1 MSKIIETSFGTLVD
15 PKRVAKGSASNI
27 EKKGAFYVFSLRL
40 DSNDIREYSF
50 TDRSRAENMRKIL
63 ISHLEQRIVKKSR
76 SWYSI
81 YLTKL
86 Q

>member
-15 PKRVAKGSASNI
+15 PKRVAKGSASVI

-40 DSNDIREYSF
+40 DNNDIREYSF

-76 SWYSI
+76 S
-81 YLTKL
+81 
-86 Q
+86 

>member
-76 SWYSI
+76 S
-81 YLTKL
+81 
-86 Q
+86 

>member
-15 PKRVAKGSASNI
+15 PKRVAKGRASGI

-40 DSNDIREYSF
+40 DNNDIREYSF
-50 TDRSRAENMRKIL
+50 TDRYRAENMRKIL

-76 SWYSI
+76 S
-81 YLTKL
+81 
-86 Q
+86 

>member
-15 PKRVAKGSASNI
+15 SKRVAKGSASNI

-40 DSNDIREYSF
+40 DSNDIRECSF

-76 SWYSI
+76 S
-81 YLTKL
+81 
-86 Q
+86 